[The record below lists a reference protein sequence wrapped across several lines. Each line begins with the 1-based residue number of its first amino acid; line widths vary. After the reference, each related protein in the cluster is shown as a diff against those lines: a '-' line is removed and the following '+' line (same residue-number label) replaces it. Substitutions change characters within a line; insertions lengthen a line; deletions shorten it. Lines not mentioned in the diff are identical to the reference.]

1 MCELS
6 IEIIN
11 KKIEDE
17 LMTIIEQIDDI
28 SDISIHIQKLLNND
42 IEPSDCLSEL
52 KYIMDDLTKSLK
64 IIKRLRL
71 LRTKSD
77 EMESNTEKFK
87 MYVNNP
93 ENITSDDEEEW
104 REEEFRKCFMKIF
117 EGSVTMKHDINDK
130 INFSNL

>member
-1 MCELS
+1 MCEPS
-6 IEIIN
+6 IKIIN
-11 KKIEDE
+11 EKIEDE
-17 LMTIIEQIDDI
+17 LMKIIEQIDDI

-42 IEPSDCLSEL
+42 FEPSDCLHEL
-52 KYIMDDLTKSLK
+52 EIINDDLTKSLK
-64 IIKRLRL
+64 KIKRLKL

-93 ENITSDDEEEW
+93 ENITSDDEKEW
-104 REEEFRKCFMKIF
+104 IEEEMAKSWRGFF
-117 EGSVTMKHDINDK
+117 EGSVIMKSDINDK